1 MVKIRAEINAI
12 ETKITMEKKIS
23 ETQAGSLK
31 SKQIDRTLA
40 RLIKKKDRG
49 LKSIKLEI
57 KKKLQRTLTKQC
69 RNA

>member
-12 ETKITMEKKIS
+12 ETKITMEKKIN

-49 LKSIKLEI
+49 LKSIKWEI